1 LHSLQKTGTDEEFG
15 EFKLNM
21 VEIATR
27 WDQSSTNPRLRAEA
41 NAKAQQL
48 ERDGKK
54 VRDDSMRG
62 LVKKRDEKVST
73 SHHPR
78 KNSYSSDTSESTIT
92 IASSSK
98 NLKKAPKNAA
108 AKRIDEFLDFVMDNI
123 ENGKRKFEQL
133 KEKENRRH
141 GELVVGLKRLSE
153 EMERDLEERRQ
164 QAEADRQA
172 RREEL
177 YSLVNAFTSFE
188 KKMKS
193 NQ

>member
-27 WDQSSTNPRLRAEA
+27 WDQSSTNPRLRVEA

-62 LVKKRDEKVST
+62 LVRKRDKKVST

-78 KNSYSSDTSESTIT
+78 KNSYSSDASESTIT
-92 IASSSK
+92 IAPSSK
-98 NLKKAPKNAA
+98 KPKKAPKDAA
-108 AKRIDEFLDFVMDNI
+108 AKRSDKVLNFAMDDI
-123 ENGKRKFEQL
+123 EDGKRKFEQL
-133 KEKENRRH
+133 EEKENRRH
-141 GELVVGLKRLSE
+141 GELVVELKRLSE
-153 EMERDLEERRQ
+153 EMERDREERR
-164 QAEADRQA
+164 
-172 RREEL
+172 
-177 YSLVNAFTSFE
+177 
-188 KKMKS
+188 
-193 NQ
+193 